1 MLLFTFFSWEL
12 VLTPITQCPRGRH
25 QYICDQDTIWL
36 LPGLSCMNP
45 PWHHFY
51 VWLICSENH
60 SWHQASSSK
69 RKKNEQFQIKYYY
82 GGELQWC
89 QLLLKFPSI
98 YCMMLPKFV
107 LFWNS
112 SKVGNTVQWP
122 LFLRQ
127 EDHWVACCSEV
138 RENLSVSTEFC

>member
-1 MLLFTFFSWEL
+1 MFTFFLWEL

-69 RKKNEQFQIKYYY
+69 RKKMNSSKSSTTTEESCSGANCY
-82 GGELQWC
+82 C
-89 QLLLKFPSI
+89 KFPKI
-98 YCMMLPKFV
+98 YCMMLPNFV
-107 LFWNS
+107 LFFEIAP
-112 SKVGNTVQWP
+112 KLATLQRP